1 MTELAMKLPVLAI
14 ISATGLG
21 TVLLAETTPSEYA
34 TPGVIIATL
43 FAFIGSCS
51 VILYK
56 VVLAPLFAVFIK
68 NLENAEHDRSKYL
81 TTIIEMNKQYGE
93 NLTIQNQ
100 INARTEKMLLS
111 LTRYLRTRNLHD
123 GNDAD
128 VPNEASVPVKNRI
141 G

>member
-1 MTELAMKLPVLAI
+1 MTDLAIKLPVAAI
-14 ISATGLG
+14 VSATGLG
-21 TVLLAETTPSEYA
+21 TVLLAETTPAEYA
-34 TPGVIIATL
+34 TPGVIISVL
-43 FAFIGSCS
+43 FAFIGSCA

-81 TTIIEMNKQYGE
+81 ESIIQMNKQYGE

-100 INARTEKMLLS
+100 INARTEKMLLNFA
-111 LTRYLRTRNLHD
+111 RYLKIRVHND
-123 GNDAD
+123 GNDASLQD
-128 VPNEASVPVKNRI
+128 ETSVPVKNRI